1 MFAVVRVLK
10 DDGETAV
17 YRISGQ
23 IFFASVERFTRAFQA
38 KETARRVVID
48 MTDAHFWDISGVG
61 ALDKVVERM
70 RRNGRSVQVVGLN
83 RASSDLVDKFALTD
97 KTGVEIGLA
106 PHP

>member
-1 MFAVVRVLK
+1 M
-10 DDGETAV
+10 DDPADN
-17 YRISGQ
+17 
-23 IFFASVERFTRAFQA
+23 
-38 KETARRVVID
+38 VVID
-48 MTDAHFWDISGVG
+48 VTKAHFWDISGVG

-83 RASSDLVDKFALTD
+83 QASADLVDKFALTD

>member
-1 MFAVVRVLK
+1 MCIRDRSDFDTRLVGQRELVDQIAARAVEP
-10 DDGETAV
+10 DDH
-17 YRISGQ
+17 
-23 IFFASVERFTRAFQA
+23 
-38 KETARRVVID
+38 VIID
-48 MTDAHFWDISGVG
+48 VSKAHFWDISAIG